1 MPARQLH
8 LGAFLMESGH
18 HVAAWRS
25 PDVPDRAGRDFGLYR
40 QVAQTAERALFD
52 AVFVADSVA
61 VEE

>member
-25 PDVPDRAGRDFGLYR
+25 PDVPDRAGQDFGLYR

-52 AVFVADSVA
+52 
-61 VEE
+61 